1 MEFLQ
6 RKNGRKKSVTGKI
19 EINIRQRGR
28 DYFNRTK
35 EPDKKKL
42 KKKKAAGEYEV
53 KNKAW
58 LYCTD
63 KTQRLDLE
71 AKHRLL
77 EIIQRIWR
85 GEGFPKKERKV

>member
-1 MEFLQ
+1 MEITFYGISS
-6 RKNGRKKSVTGKI
+6 RNGKKKSVTGKR

-35 EPDKKKL
+35 KPNKKKL
-42 KKKKAAGEYEV
+42 KKKKAAGEYKV

-58 LYCTD
+58 LYYTD
-63 KTQRLDLE
+63 N